1 MDSRASPPQMR
12 SIMSELCSFVSADGK
27 RCGARGFLQLDHVVP
42 RALRGTGDS
51 GNLRVVCAAHNR
63 WFAEQI
69 FGREHIDEAINFR
82 RRKRDETAPSAQG
95 CAGATARSGP
105 RPALKQPTAADSD
118 ETYRKLL
125 SGLTGLGFRPKQAR
139 TALDSIRDGTSSVAW
154 EAPLDV
160 LLREALQRLTR

>member
-1 MDSRASPPQMR
+1 M
-12 SIMSELCSFVSADGK
+12 
-27 RCGARGFLQLDHVVP
+27 QLDHIVP
-42 RALRGTGDS
+42 RALRGTDDS

-69 FGREHIDEAINFR
+69 FGREHIDAAIHFR
-82 RRKRDETAPSAQG
+82 QRKRDETAPSAQG

-105 RPALKQPTAADSD
+105 RPASRQPTERTAADND

-139 TALDSIRDGTSSVAW
+139 TALDSIRDGASSVAW
-154 EAPLDV
+154 EALLDV
-160 LLREALQRLTR
+160 LLREALQRLAR